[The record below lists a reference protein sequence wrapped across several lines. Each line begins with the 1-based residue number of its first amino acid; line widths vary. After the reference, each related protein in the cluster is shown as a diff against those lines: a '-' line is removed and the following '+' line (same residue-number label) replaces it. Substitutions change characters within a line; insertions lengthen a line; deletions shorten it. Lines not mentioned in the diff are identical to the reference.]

1 MIRRPPRSTR
11 TDTLFPYTTLFRSRV
26 GSRLAEAGD
35 RAVDE
40 AGMALLQVVVAEP
53 VAREVPDLV
62 VLDQDVAVA
71 DQLARQLLALGL
83 GDVDAD
89 GALVAVGGEVVGA
102 LGGVLALRAGHEGR
116 PPLAGVVALAGALAL
131 DHLGA
136 EVRSEGCRLGT
147 GCVSTCRS
155 WW

>member
-1 MIRRPPRSTR
+1 MRISDWSSDVCSSDLRLAVRLAGQAHDAAHALGEVVVAGAR
-11 TDTLFPYTTLFRSRV
+11 RV

-71 DQLARQLLALGL
+71 DQLGRQLLALGL

-89 GALVAVGGEVVGA
+89 GALVAVGGEIG
-102 LGGVLALRAGHEGR
+102 RASWRER
-116 PPLAGVVALAGALAL
+116 
-131 DHLGA
+131 
-136 EVRSEGCRLGT
+136 GCQY
-147 GCVSTCRS
+147 V
-155 WW
+155 

>member
-1 MIRRPPRSTR
+1 MRISDWISYVCSSDLLLAVRLAGQAHGAAHALGEVVVAGAR
-11 TDTLFPYTTLFRSRV
+11 RV

-53 VAREVPDLV
+53 AAREVPDLV

-83 GDVDAD
+83 GDEI
-89 GALVAVGGEVVGA
+89 G
-102 LGGVLALRAGHEGR
+102 RA
-116 PPLAGVVALAGALAL
+116 
-131 DHLGA
+131 
-136 EVRSEGCRLGT
+136 SCRERV
-147 GCVSTCRS
+147 CQYV
-155 WW
+155 

>member
-89 GALVAVGGEVVGA
+89 GALVD
-102 LGGVLALRAGHEGR
+102 RK
-116 PPLAGVVALAGALAL
+116 
-131 DHLGA
+131 
-136 EVRSEGCRLGT
+136 SKRLN
-147 GCVSTCRS
+147 SS
-155 WW
+155 H

>member
-11 TDTLFPYTTLFRSRV
+11 TDTLFPYPTLFRSAGARRV

-116 PPLAGVVALAGALAL
+116 PPLAGEIGRAHV
-131 DHLGA
+131 
-136 EVRSEGCRLGT
+136 
-147 GCVSTCRS
+147 
-155 WW
+155 